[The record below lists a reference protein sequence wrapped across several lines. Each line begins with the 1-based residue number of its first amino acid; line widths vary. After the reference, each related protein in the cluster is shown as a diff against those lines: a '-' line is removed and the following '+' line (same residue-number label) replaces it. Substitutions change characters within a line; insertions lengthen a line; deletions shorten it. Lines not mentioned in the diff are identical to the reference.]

1 MRRNAAGAIAAGACA
16 MIVGLVIV
24 VGGNMGGWVV
34 VAIGATAVL
43 LVTMPPLVV
52 GQRRNQ
58 P

>member
-1 MRRNAAGAIAAGACA
+1 

-43 LVTMPPLVV
+43 LVTMLPRVV